1 MGGAET
7 DKDDAIWRTLPGK
20 AQFDFEVALSLDPEL
35 SNAGALKSLID
46 QKKKITKYSS
56 LYYAIVLIGAF
67 FLYGLISI
75 RELDINIGLFRL
87 GDAEISLVV
96 ISFFV
101 SLTYATMMYQFMA
114 SYTLSRIIGAAFS
127 SKFGVGR
134 SFYQYYFDAST
145 IWSYPMTPTWSEYS
159 SSLRHI
165 FFSFIF
171 VVMGVIFMFSVFIV
185 CAFSVVRVALLVDEG
200 FLVLNIVA
208 WLSAINVVL
217 MTIFSIV
224 YCIVPFKFPFRELPV
239 VERQEG

>member
-1 MGGAET
+1 
-7 DKDDAIWRTLPGK
+7 
-20 AQFDFEVALSLDPEL
+20 
-35 SNAGALKSLID
+35 
-46 QKKKITKYSS
+46 
-56 LYYAIVLIGAF
+56 
-67 FLYGLISI
+67 
-75 RELDINIGLFRL
+75 
-87 GDAEISLVV
+87 
-96 ISFFV
+96 
-101 SLTYATMMYQFMA
+101 
-114 SYTLSRIIGAAFS
+114 
-127 SKFGVGR
+127 
-134 SFYQYYFDAST
+134 
-145 IWSYPMTPTWSEYS
+145 MTPTWSEYS